1 MILMKKVVEKQ
12 DDYDGL
18 SFPDVQRMANKV
30 NSQF

>member
-12 DDYDGL
+12 DANGL

-30 NSQF
+30 YSQF